1 MQKDAQEGLAAGADR
16 GLGRTFRRV
25 GWLGFWAQIAVALVP
40 IMVVATLFGA
50 FRGFSLPGARLD
62 VLGWFSLASLLILLF
77 TILWSRRYM
86 RIGREIEAGAA
97 PDHAALTRTVW
108 IGMGAG
114 AVGVLLSLIV
124 VLAEIAYLLIVF
136 LEAPQGGAP
145 VFQTVDGNGPAW
157 ISAIDMLKLLTLVL
171 TAAAEIVVL
180 LLALWLLFRL
190 SAADPQA
197 GRTQA

>member
-1 MQKDAQEGLAAGADR
+1 MVEGAREQRAVVADR

-40 IMVVATLFGA
+40 IVVVATLFGA
-50 FRGFSLPGARLD
+50 FRGFALPGARLD
-62 VLGWFSLASLLILLF
+62 ILGWFSLLSLLILLF
-77 TILWSRRYM
+77 TIFWSRRYI
-86 RIGREIEAGAA
+86 RIGRAIETAADA

-108 IGMGAG
+108 VGMGAG

-190 SAADPQA
+190 SAADPHAQ
-197 GRTQA
+197 G

>member
-1 MQKDAQEGLAAGADR
+1 MGERARSDFPDLADR
-16 GLGRTFRRV
+16 TLGRAFRRV

-40 IMVVATLFGA
+40 IAVVATLFGA
-50 FRGFSLPGARLD
+50 FRGFALPGARLD
-62 VLGWFSLASLLILLF
+62 ILGWFSLLSLLILLF
-77 TILWSRRYM
+77 TIFWSRRYI
-86 RIGREIEAGAA
+86 RIGREIETGGEA

-145 VFQTVDGNGPAW
+145 VFQTVDGDGPAW

-190 SAADPQA
+190 SGPAPHAQD
-197 GRTQA
+197 

>member
-1 MQKDAQEGLAAGADR
+1 MVEDAQETLAAVTDR

-40 IMVVATLFGA
+40 IVVVATLFGA
-50 FRGFSLPGARLD
+50 FRGFALPGARLD

-77 TILWSRRYM
+77 TIFWSRRYI
-86 RIGREIEAGAA
+86 RIGREIEAGTDA

-197 GRTQA
+197 QG